1 MQRSSTRPP
10 VFIQQT
16 PGPGTRTRA
25 PQVGQLHPTGA
36 RGPGV
41 LRPVS
46 AFSGPWL
53 AQTQSG
59 ATEGPSQRA
68 CHSPLPPPHPVFSR
82 PDPWVSSVQILA
94 KHFEM
99 L

>member
-68 CHSPLPPPHPVFSR
+68 CHSPLPPPPPCVFQAGSLGFLSAN
-82 PDPWVSSVQILA
+82 PG
-94 KHFEM
+94 
-99 L
+99 